1 MLENK
6 LYYMLNKP
14 RGYITARK
22 DEVHH
27 TVMEFFPPEL
37 SERLFP
43 VGRLDKDTE
52 GLLLF
57 TDDGQFDQRL
67 MHPDNH
73 ASKTYLLYAMGRLS
87 TEAVDR
93 IEKGQWLTGEEKI
106 TKSARIA
113 IIEEGRY
120 EEFEGRFTPK
130 KRLRD
135 NEFNRNRPVF
145 AARLTIWEGRKHQ
158 VKRMLLAEGC
168 RVIYLKRIEIA
179 GVALDESLA
188 PGEYRA
194 LTDREYEI
202 LSGKGSSANY
212 RLVQ

>member
-57 TDDGQFDQRL
+57 TDDGQFDQ
-67 MHPDNH
+67 PI
-73 ASKTYLLYAMGRLS
+73 A
-87 TEAVDR
+87 E
-93 IEKGQWLTGEEKI
+93 
-106 TKSARIA
+106 SAYR
-113 IIEEGRY
+113 
-120 EEFEGRFTPK
+120 
-130 KRLRD
+130 
-135 NEFNRNRPVF
+135 
-145 AARLTIWEGRKHQ
+145 AAREALAGSDPTGGAIYYFNPATATSKWIWSRPLM
-158 VKRMLLAEGC
+158 V
-168 RVIYLKRIEIA
+168 VI
-179 GVALDESLA
+179 
-188 PGEYRA
+188 
-194 LTDREYEI
+194 
-202 LSGKGSSANY
+202 GSHRFCA
-212 RLVQ
+212 